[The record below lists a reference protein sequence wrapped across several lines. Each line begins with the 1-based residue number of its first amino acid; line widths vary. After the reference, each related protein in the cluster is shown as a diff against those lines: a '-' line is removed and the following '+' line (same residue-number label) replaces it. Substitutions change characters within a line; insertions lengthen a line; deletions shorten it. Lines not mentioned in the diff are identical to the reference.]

1 MSSNSDQAY
10 EEYASAARVGA
21 SKSEDQKRATSKLLE
36 EAIVE
41 LQKVNRHLSKLIDMP
56 AETNR

>member
-1 MSSNSDQAY
+1 MSGNSDRAY

-21 SKSEDQKRATSKLLE
+21 GNSEDQKRATSKLLE

-41 LQKVNRHLSKLIDMP
+41 LRKVNRHLSKMIDMP
-56 AETNR
+56 VETSK